1 MRKVKTYRLNK
12 HGEKN
17 ITTNFK
23 VKEFACP
30 TTNIVKVCRETVK
43 ILQCARNLTNGAIN
57 ITSGYRT
64 NVYNEY
70 VGGVKNS
77 YHIQGIACDTYSD
90 IVNATV
96 LAKIYQLRG
105 ASGIGLYLDS
115 KFVHVDTRDYK
126 SFWINNNG
134 VTLVDSFLTKS
145 EIKEIQTILFEHYL
159 YNYEIDGII
168 GAKTI
173 KAFRLACNSKKDLLV
188 KEEIL
193 NVLRR

>member
-1 MRKVKTYRLNK
+1 MVKTYRLNK
-12 HGEKN
+12 QGEKN

-30 TTNIVKVCRETVK
+30 TSNIVRIDRKVVK
-43 ILQCARNLTNGAIN
+43 ILQCARNLINSAIN

-64 NVYNEY
+64 PVYNEY

-77 YHIQGIACDTYSD
+77 YHIQGIACDTYSNK
-90 IVNATV
+90 VNAST

-105 ASGIGLYLDS
+105 ANGIGLYIDT
-115 KFVHVDTRDYK
+115 KFVHVDIRPYK

-173 KAFRLACNSKKDLLV
+173 KAFRLACNSKKDLPV

-193 NVLRR
+193 KVLRR